1 MVGGFDPDDAIAD
14 LRVLLA
20 QIFGKFGLRA
30 GRADDQD
37 FAGVADGVQHL
48 CEKLLVEADMAAADR
63 IGLVVKVSC
72 GHMRVQGYLI
82 AAGQADVEDLGL
94 GMVDPDDG
102 VEVGWHV
109 RSFLNVPAFNVMS
122 GLLVSGK
129 T

>member
-1 MVGGFDPDDAIAD
+1 
-14 LRVLLA
+14 
-20 QIFGKFGLRA
+20 
-30 GRADDQD
+30 
-37 FAGVADGVQHL
+37 VQ
-48 CEKLLVEADMAAADR
+48 
-63 IGLVVKVSC
+63 S
-72 GHMRVQGYLI
+72 YLI
-82 AAGQADVEDLGL
+82 LAGQADVEDLGL